1 NALTRSHSLS
11 LPCPAGAKALDGAAS
26 GRVMVRPASPRHR
39 VGGVG
44 DGLGGAHPNPLLRR
58 CREEMGWSQEHTA
71 VELRRLAEA
80 DEGRSAGV
88 TGNMICKWEK
98 GEKKPSLRYQRLLR
112 VLFGRTAAELGF
124 GSDDERPAPAGPP
137 PYVNQYDPPSEPLL
151 PSGTDVERRAFLR
164 LMAAASGAAM
174 MPTLA
179 GQPWERLSAA
189 LRRSAHVDG
198 ALVDDMVHRTA
209 GFYGLEERVPARSL
223 LPGVVRQVGNL
234 TQLLEASPPS
244 AFRRQLISTAGEAA
258 ALAGWLCFDSN
269 DHAAARAYYN
279 VAVEA
284 AREADDQA
292 LSGPVGVRTRLSELS
307 PQSRE

>member
-1 NALTRSHSLS
+1 MAS
-11 LPCPAGAKALDGAAS
+11 AA
-26 GRVMVRPASPRHR
+26 RI
-39 VGGVG
+39 
-44 DGLGGAHPNPLLRR
+44 PNPLLRR

-124 GSDDERPAPAGPP
+124 GSDDERPAPAGRPL
-137 PYVNQYDPPSEPLL
+137 YVDQYDPSSEPLS

-174 MPTLA
+174 MPTLS

-189 LRRSAHVDG
+189 LHRSAHVDG

-244 AFRRQLISTAGEAA
+244 AFRRQLTSTAGEAA
-258 ALAGWLCFDSN
+258 ALAGWLCFDTN
-269 DHAAARAYYN
+269 DYAAARAYYN

-292 LSGPVGVRTRLSELS
+292 LWACVLGYLSYLPSPAGDPGSHAGCWRRRNGGRPVARR
-307 PQSRE
+307 